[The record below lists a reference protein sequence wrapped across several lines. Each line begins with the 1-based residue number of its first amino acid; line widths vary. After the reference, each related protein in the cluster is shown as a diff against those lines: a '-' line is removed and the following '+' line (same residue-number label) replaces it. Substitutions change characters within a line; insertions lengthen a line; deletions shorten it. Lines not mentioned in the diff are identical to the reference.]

1 CPKFVINDW
10 LTHLLGP
17 SVTMAKVNRM
27 LKKLTALGLF
37 LKPSLRTA
45 RGRAGSMRRVVGAA
59 HDACATGSFQ

>member
-37 LKPSLRTA
+37 LKPSLSTYQSELTP
-45 RGRAGSMRRVVGAA
+45 GRDPSRQAGE
-59 HDACATGSFQ
+59 